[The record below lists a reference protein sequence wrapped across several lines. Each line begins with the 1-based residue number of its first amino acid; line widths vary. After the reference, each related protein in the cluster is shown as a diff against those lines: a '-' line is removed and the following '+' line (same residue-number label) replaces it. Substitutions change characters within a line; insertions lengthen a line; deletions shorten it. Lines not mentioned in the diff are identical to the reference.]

1 MRAMDVRFDGPE
13 GVLEGILWEPKGVSP
28 KAAVAVCHPH
38 PKPPPPTLG
47 GTMRNNVVHRIAR
60 GFLDAD
66 LAVLRF
72 NFRGVGLSQG
82 QHDGNGAE
90 DGDLRAALDF
100 LEARYP
106 GLPLWA
112 SGFSFGARTT
122 ASTAVSEPRIER
134 VAMVALPVSYYPVEY
149 ARDVLQP
156 GFILMAEE
164 DTFGTRAVL
173 DERFPELT
181 ARMEVQEVPGV
192 GHFFQGALD
201 EVRKRI
207 AEWASKSLQEA

>member
-1 MRAMDVRFDGPE
+1 MDVRFEGPA
-13 GVLEGILWEPKGVSP
+13 GMLEGILWEPKGTP
-28 KAAVAVCHPH
+28 HAAVAVCHPH

-60 GFLDAD
+60 GFLDAG
-66 LAVLRF
+66 LAVVRF

-82 QHDGNGAE
+82 EHDGNGAE
-90 DGDLRAALDF
+90 DGDLLAALDF

-122 ASTAVSEPRIER
+122 ASTAVGEPRIQR

-149 ARDVLQP
+149 AKDVKQP
-156 GFILMAEE
+156 GLILMAGE
-164 DTFGTRAVL
+164 DPFGTRAVL
-173 DERFPELT
+173 EERFPELV
-181 ARMEVQEVPGV
+181 ARMEVQEVPHV
-192 GHFFQGALD
+192 DHFFTGELDQVRDRITDWATRSLQGA
-201 EVRKRI
+201 
-207 AEWASKSLQEA
+207 